1 MGVGDSWGTEDELLH
16 PRGPDGKFRESWK
29 MASNVVSKILSTL
42 SSFNPKTF
50 NSDEEAAKYV
60 YSQSRGNRFLTN
72 RGPAIDR
79 FLRGY
84 STVNAD
90 LEAGKPN
97 ADAAAIKRGMS
108 PLPDDLVLTRDMTF
122 EQFGLN
128 PQAPEGIRELTG
140 KLVSSKMFS
149 STNIGTPLAHEPGK
163 ITMSIATP
171 KGTKALIPSTS
182 KPTKEII
189 LDTDQPFRVTKVQP
203 DGQGGWYVYAVA
215 TGDSNNE
222 VPVDIGRAVPDNGVE
237 AATPETPAAPAPAAP
252 GAPAP
257 VPAPGA
263 PAAPAAAPV
272 RTGRP
277 GRPAGP
283 PPAPRNEGHVGTVG
297 TGQAPAAPQGGVP
310 EGGPEPVPPL
320 PEAPEPGPDSRSTF
334 REAFEQAGLKVP
346 SVGTR
351 RKEFNDAYLG
361 VASGKKTP
369 QEAVRDLDDRIAIHK
384 ATIASDKEDGTDSG
398 PLPEDVK
405 RLQGLSDLI
414 KEHYNFTGRKTPK
427 AAPEKAPEVKEV
439 TPKAPAK
446 KAAPKAPAA
455 KKAAPEKKVAG
466 PKEEP
471 TPVTRKAAQR
481 KESRDRLAGGAEER
495 ARQTA
500 EEKAT
505 RETANKARED
515 AATKERE
522 ARIADIAKQV
532 DSEPPESELV
542 KARIGISDSGF
553 KSKRVSA
560 ADTAAGLRETAGQD
574 YAKKDRDLL
583 LKLADFYE
591 SKGRPRKAA
600 PAKKAAPAAGDVDN
614 MTVPQLRAEA
624 ARLGKKIPSSITR
637 KADIQAFLK
646 GEKEAP
652 LSVAETK
659 TIATGNNGNSVI
671 GSRRTLD
678 SLEAKGLIEFRDAGR
693 PSGKPAPFLTEK
705 GRKAAGFTEKETKFP
720 NPLGLKGSQ
729 LQADQTIRQAWMK
742 HRNKENNWAPIAS
755 IRDELE
761 KLGFT
766 REEQDQALMRIGRGS
781 ITPHARIIPLAN
793 TKALTDKDRKG
804 ALKMGGEDNH
814 ALMILDMDAEG
825 KPKDLTPGK
834 MSTPEK
840 APETVAKKTEAPD
853 IDKMTVPQLREE
865 AKRQGKRVPTGITK
879 KTDIQAFLRD
889 DTENRKQSQAI
900 REGVKATPADVK
912 ATAARSAAAD
922 TANLE
927 SKTVPEL
934 RAIAKKEGLPGSNTL
949 PKAQLIQRIQDN
961 RTPLEKRINTE
972 GFNKIAEGSAPTPAR
987 KPEWGTLKT
996 HGLKTG
1002 DEAMYYGSLRNSP
1015 KAQGRRVRIE
1025 RAKYGGYDLIDVETD
1040 KKIAD
1045 GANATRLWLS
1055 PLPRSAPKTE
1065 APKPP
1070 AEKGLIYMTVPEL
1083 REKART
1089 EGIKVP
1095 PHRKTKAEI
1104 VDWLADSLTAKE
1116 RGEPLPQEPGQR
1128 EIRRANVAARKRLKE
1143 MQAEDRRKLA
1153 EAKAAA
1159 PKKVL
1164 PTTGAP
1170 KSHEE
1175 IAANIKAAKSREE
1188 AEKVLDDANLSI
1200 PELKQLAESMNIATR
1215 GNKTQIRKDI
1225 VYWGVGRKLDREAVS
1240 RPGEV
1245 TSRTLQDA
1253 MERRGDPALVPVES
1267 RKPLLANHWGTLGG
1281 EINYHEDGHIGTAL
1295 HVMGPEAQ
1303 RYEVPGE
1310 NGDNLYNVLGRL
1322 ATDAVRGRI
1331 TQQQLIEK
1339 VKAIQAKMPDSRA
1352 TRALSTAIRD
1362 METPD
1367 LPPIELPNGVP
1378 APITKLARSLEK
1390 IPLARKN
1397 RRGMGQG
1404 MNEADRLAD
1413 LMADWQ
1419 QGRMTPLRFIAELRQ
1434 RLFNNRHE
1442 SEEGKFDIDRVVQ
1455 QALEELQDLMKVD
1468 RKKLLPPEMR
1478 K

>member
-1 MGVGDSWGTEDELLH
+1 M
-16 PRGPDGKFRESWK
+16 
-29 MASNVVSKILSTL
+29 
-42 SSFNPKTF
+42 
-50 NSDEEAAKYV
+50 
-60 YSQSRGNRFLTN
+60 
-72 RGPAIDR
+72 
-79 FLRGY
+79 
-84 STVNAD
+84 
-90 LEAGKPN
+90 
-97 ADAAAIKRGMS
+97 
-108 PLPDDLVLTRDMTF
+108 
-122 EQFGLN
+122 
-128 PQAPEGIRELTG
+128 
-140 KLVSSKMFS
+140 
-149 STNIGTPLAHEPGK
+149 
-163 ITMSIATP
+163 
-171 KGTKALIPSTS
+171 
-182 KPTKEII
+182 
-189 LDTDQPFRVTKVQP
+189 
-203 DGQGGWYVYAVA
+203 
-215 TGDSNNE
+215 
-222 VPVDIGRAVPDNGVE
+222 
-237 AATPETPAAPAPAAP
+237 
-252 GAPAP
+252 
-257 VPAPGA
+257 
-263 PAAPAAAPV
+263 
-272 RTGRP
+272 
-277 GRPAGP
+277 
-283 PPAPRNEGHVGTVG
+283 
-297 TGQAPAAPQGGVP
+297 
-310 EGGPEPVPPL
+310 
-320 PEAPEPGPDSRSTF
+320 
-334 REAFEQAGLKVP
+334 
-346 SVGTR
+346 GTR

-398 PLPEDVK
+398 PLPEDVR
-405 RLQGLSDLI
+405 RLEGLSDLI
-414 KEHYNFTGRKTPK
+414 KEHYNFTGRKT
-427 AAPEKAPEVKEV
+427 A
-439 TPKAPAK
+439 
-446 KAAPKAPAA
+446 
-455 KKAAPEKKVAG
+455 KAAPEKKVAAKKAPAKTLREEVSLNATEKRLQKENG
-466 PKEEP
+466 AAAAKVDNSDLDGKDAAQLRAIADKEDIPTRGMGDDPEKIAQTIRDIRFKRTQPASGFGAPPAKKAATPLKAARKAAAPRPKLEERKDELSGKSADELRAIAAKEDIPTRNLGNNPEEIAQTIRDIRFKRDRNATPFKEAGKEEAP
-471 TPVTRKAAQR
+471 TPVARKAAQR

-495 ARQTA
+495 Q
-500 EEKAT
+500 K
-505 RETANKARED
+505 KVQED
-515 AATKERE
+515 RRRGAAAAE
-522 ARIADIAKQV
+522 ARADREQKELLDEYKRIAAQV
-532 DSEPPESELV
+532 DGDVPDSELV
-542 KARIGISDSGF
+542 RARIGISDSGF

-560 ADTAAGLRETAGQD
+560 ADTAAGLRETAEKD
-574 YAKKDRDLL
+574 YVNKKDRDLL

-600 PAKKAAPAAGDVDN
+600 PAKKAEPAAGDVDN

-624 ARLGKKIPSSITR
+624 ARQGKKIPSSITK

-646 GEKEAP
+646 GDKEAP

-693 PSGKPAPFLTEK
+693 PSGRPAPFLTEK
-705 GRKAAGFTEKETKFP
+705 GRKAAGFEEKAPEPKKVTPPAKKAVPAEVVKDAASHDEAITPKKAAPPADFKP
-720 NPLGLKGSQ
+720 ITNATGGDAAKQHVPAGASGTAFDWAGHQQPKWGLKQENDYGDGIDYYQKDGFIPVNDFLRGKGESNKRI
-729 LQADQTIRQAWMK
+729 ANAIRGIDGTMRASK
-742 HRNKENNWAPIAS
+742 TTGPI
-755 IRDELE
+755 E
-761 KLGFT
+761 T
-766 REEQDQALMRIGRGS
+766 WRGS
-781 ITPHARIIPLAN
+781 SSTKKLFGDKTSGDLAGMEWDEDAYVSTSTKEGVARNFAFNPNAEEGDAPLVMKIVTP
-793 TKALTDKDRKG
+793 KGVG
-804 ALKMGGEDNH
+804 ALKMGSASHGTDEGE
-814 ALMILDMDAEG
+814 ILLQRGLKMRVT
-825 KPKDLTPGK
+825 KDLGLNKYGERVIEVQATPK
-834 MSTPEK
+834 TVSKAVPSVPEAPTPAK
-840 APETVAKKTEAPD
+840 TAETAAPD
-853 IDKMTVPQLREE
+853 IDKMTIPQLREE

-879 KTDIQAFLRD
+879 KADIQAFLRD

-922 TANLE
+922 A
-927 SKTVPEL
+927 
-934 RAIAKKEGLPGSNTL
+934 RA
-949 PKAQLIQRIQDN
+949 
-961 RTPLEKRINTE
+961 
-972 GFNKIAEGSAPTPAR
+972 SAPTPAR

-1055 PLPRSAPKTE
+1055 PLPRSAPKAE

-1104 VDWLADSLTAKE
+1104 VDWLADSLAAKE

-1128 EIRRANVAARKRLKE
+1128 EIRRANVAARKRIKAME
-1143 MQAEDRRKLA
+1143 AEDRRKLA

-1164 PTTGAP
+1164 PTDGAP

-1175 IAANIKAAKSREE
+1175 IATNIRSAKTREE

-1267 RKPLLANHWGTLGG
+1267 KKPLLANHWGTLDG

-1295 HVMGPEAQ
+1295 NVMGPEAQ

-1322 ATDAVRGRI
+1322 ATQAVRGQI

-1367 LPPIELPNGVP
+1367 LPPIELPDGVP
-1378 APITKLARSLEK
+1378 APITKLARALEK
-1390 IPLARKN
+1390 IPLARKD
-1397 RRGMGQG
+1397 RRGMGRG
-1404 MNEADRLAD
+1404 MNEVDRLAD

-1419 QGRMTPLRFIAELRQ
+1419 QGRMTPLRFMAELRQ
-1434 RLFNNRHE
+1434 RLLNNRHE

-1455 QALEELQDLMKVD
+1455 QALQELEALMKVD